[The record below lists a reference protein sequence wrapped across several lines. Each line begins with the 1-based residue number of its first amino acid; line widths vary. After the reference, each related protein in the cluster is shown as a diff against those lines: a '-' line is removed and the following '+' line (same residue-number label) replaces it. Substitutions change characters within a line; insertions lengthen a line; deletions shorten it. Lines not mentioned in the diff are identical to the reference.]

1 MGWRPGWPEIVI
13 ILVIVLLLFGPG
25 RIVKIANEL
34 GSSIKAFRDGLQKK
48 EDSEEEEPSD
58 EIKK

>member
-1 MGWRPGWPEIVI
+1 MGWRPGLPEILL

-34 GSSIKAFRDGLQKK
+34 GSSIKAFRDGLQKNDDAGQ
-48 EDSEEEEPSD
+48 EDPKDDS
-58 EIKK
+58 KK

>member
-1 MGWRPGWPEIVI
+1 MGWRPGLPEILL
-13 ILVIVLLLFGPG
+13 ILAIVLLLFGPG

-48 EDSEEEEPSD
+48 DDAGEDQSKDDS
-58 EIKK
+58 KQ

>member
-1 MGWRPGWPEIVI
+1 MGWRPGLPEILL

-34 GSSIKAFRDGLQKK
+34 GSSIKAFRDGLQKNDDAGK
-48 EDSEEEEPSD
+48 EEPKD
-58 EIKK
+58 ESKK

>member
-48 EDSEEEEPSD
+48 ENAEEENPPD
-58 EIKK
+58 ETKK